1 MSNIIKSIPKAVSV
15 FKSTDKDAPVL
26 DNQTGSLINLLDA
39 CLVTGYGDK
48 QPLGW
53 EKCFPAQKSNNLVI
67 YRSKNPRSARP
78 FLTVENAAQK
88 YANVVA
94 YCNMT
99 DSDNGTGLFGRRP
112 KDNYRR
118 FAYIPSDATKNENWW
133 LIGHDSTFIFICT
146 KAESRSGVASGY
158 YDWSSGLF
166 FGDYPSIVPNDTGN
180 SLLWYSTYNGYDYME
195 NCSFYFSQGISDG
208 SDYARAFYLAKSWN
222 GLENQALTANLAT
235 MCRNNGCRSVYPDKI
250 NGGLIASEIYL
261 LEQNLNIRGMLP
273 GIFKTQNSLIDY
285 RAGSIFKMDGSDDN
299 YMNFC
304 FGRSDVDHYLI
315 NTSFWA
321 S

>member
-1 MSNIIKSIPKAVSV
+1 MSNIIKSTPKAVSV

-53 EKCFPAQKSNNLVI
+53 EKCFPAQKSNNLGV

-99 DSDNGTGLFGRRP
+99 ASDNGTGLFGRRP

-118 FAYIPSDATKNENWW
+118 FAYIPSEATKNENWW

-146 KAESRSGVASGY
+146 KAESRSGVARGF
-158 YDWSSGLF
+158 YDWATCLI

-180 SLLWYSTYNGYDYME
+180 SLLFCLNNGYDYMTC
-195 NCSFYFSQGISDG
+195 NRLSFSQGISENSITSIG
-208 SDYARAFYLAKSWN
+208 LYLSKSWN
-222 GLENQALTANLAT
+222 GFEDQDFTAHFAT
-235 MCRNNGCRSVYPDKI
+235 MCRNNGCRSLYPDKI
-250 NGGLIASEIYL
+250 NGGLIASEVYF

-273 GIFKTQNSLIDY
+273 GIFKTQNSLIEY

-304 FGRSDVDHYLI
+304 FGEAETDHYLI